1 MQSGCR
7 QGARPCGTVL
17 TLGSGWMEGNQFL
30 LVLTYRPGSLTLLP
44 TLSVF
49 SPQNIADT
57 HLGPSSAE
65 IDINQR
71 GQSQC
76 GRDMTSFL
84 SSLLTVS
91 PVLFLHPPIHPPPNT
106 LALPLSHRGL
116 SLSSCRTFLEFSS
129 MLLPPPPFLV
139 AGRVVGVESRASSH
153 PSLPCTFYF
162 EIGSH

>member
-1 MQSGCR
+1 
-7 QGARPCGTVL
+7 
-17 TLGSGWMEGNQFL
+17 
-30 LVLTYRPGSLTLLP
+30 
-44 TLSVF
+44 
-49 SPQNIADT
+49 
-57 HLGPSSAE
+57 
-65 IDINQR
+65 
-71 GQSQC
+71 
-76 GRDMTSFL
+76 MTSFL

-91 PVLFLHPPIHPPPNT
+91 PVLFLHPPIHPPPNI
-106 LALPLSHRGL
+106 SHRGL